1 MAATNKMFGAMA
13 WSGIERI
20 SIQAIQFV
28 LGIILARILS
38 PTEYGI
44 MAILFVFI
52 ILSEVFVDSGFTSAL
67 IQKKDRD
74 LADESTVFL
83 FNIGISIAFY
93 LLLWVL
99 APYISGFYE
108 IEELTIYIRV
118 FSVSLIINSLFTVP
132 RTLLTIKLDFKLLTK
147 INLIAVIVSGTIAIC
162 LAYTGFGVWSLI
174 WQVIIRS
181 ILTGCLIWIFV
192 KWKPILVFSKS
203 SFHQLFSYGS
213 KLLVSSLLVQF
224 FSQLNSLLIG
234 KYINAKSLGFY
245 SRGIQFSD
253 FVFNIF
259 NSSINGVLLP
269 ALAPIQDQKE
279 LLKEQISITS
289 KTAALITVPIF
300 LLLTLLAEPII
311 LVLLTDKWALAIPIM
326 QIFSIARL
334 ITIASIININVLY
347 IIGRT
352 DLVLKQQYVCI
363 GIRIILVIG
372 ALKYG
377 IVAIAWAELISS
389 AIHFFINAYYP
400 GKLINYSAVKQI
412 KDLYKIYLAGII
424 MCSPII
430 ILTKAIENKILLIA
444 LSLVLCIPLYY
455 LILRLFKIQ
464 EVNSLQRHL
473 IGFLKPKKNE

>member
-1 MAATNKMFGAMA
+1 MA

-20 SIQAIQFV
+20 SIQAVQFV
-28 LGIILARILS
+28 LGIILARILT

-74 LADESTVFL
+74 HTDESTVFL
-83 FNIGISIAFY
+83 FNVGISLAFY
-93 LLLWVL
+93 LLLWII
-99 APYISGFYE
+99 APFISAFYE

-118 FSVSLIINSLFTVP
+118 FSLSLIINSLFTVP

-147 INLIAVIVSGTIAIC
+147 INLTSVIISGVIAIY
-162 LAYTGFGVWSLI
+162 LAYAGFGVWSLI
-174 WQVIIRS
+174 WQSIIRS
-181 ILTGCLIWIFV
+181 ILIGILVWFYVKWRPDWIF
-192 KWKPILVFSKS
+192 SRS
-203 SFHQLFSYGS
+203 SFDQLFSYGS
-213 KLLVSSLLVQF
+213 KLLVSSLLGQF

-234 KYINAKSLGFY
+234 KYIDAKSLGFY

-269 ALAPIQDQKE
+269 ALAPIQDQRE
-279 LLKEQISITS
+279 TIKEQIKITS

-363 GIRIILVIG
+363 GIRIVLVIA

-389 AIHFFINAYYP
+389 AIHFFINTYYP
-400 GKLINYSAVKQI
+400 GKLINYGPIKQI

-424 MCSPII
+424 MSLPVFV
-430 ILTKAIENKILLIA
+430 LTMTMENGIFVIAI
-444 LSLVLCIPLYY
+444 SLVISIPLYY

-464 EVNSLQRHL
+464 EIDSLQRHL
-473 IGFLKPKKNE
+473 VNFLKPTRSK